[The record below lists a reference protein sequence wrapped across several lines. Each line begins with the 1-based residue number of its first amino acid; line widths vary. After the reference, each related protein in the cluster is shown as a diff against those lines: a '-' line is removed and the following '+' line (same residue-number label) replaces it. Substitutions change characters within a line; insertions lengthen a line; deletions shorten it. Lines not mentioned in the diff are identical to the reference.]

1 MNRQIQ
7 RFRTLEELIRENM
20 IDMDEFTLD
29 KLEALSKRLVSYRYS
44 VAVDLHKDLLKV
56 INFTK
61 IADMLHLI
69 TEYGIVSTEI
79 LEKSARSRN
88 KKKFII
94 LSLRRSHTDKYLQ
107 QYDLQ
112 DVDLSLYKIYPDPIG
127 RRDRDRWYE
136 VALEMLFNEFRRI
149 DLEINY
155 QSNCLYFTDEDGDR
169 QCINDFSI
177 SRFVEFLEI
186 MMHTSKIFDYQRDWS
201 KKDSPRFVMS
211 LVTNEQF
218 RTNESQDIED

>member
-1 MNRQIQ
+1 MNKPNQELRSLKDLIHDNV
-7 RFRTLEELIRENM
+7 LEG
-20 IDMDEFTLD
+20 DEITLD
-29 KLEALSKRLVSYRYS
+29 KLEALSKRVVSYRCS
-44 VAVDLHKDLLKV
+44 VSVDRYKDLLKV

-79 LEKSARSRN
+79 LEKAAKSRN

-94 LSLRRSHTDKYLQ
+94 LSLRRSHIDKYLQ

-127 RRDRDRWYE
+127 RRDRDAWCN
-136 VALEMLFNEFRRI
+136 VASEMLLNEFRRI
-149 DLEINY
+149 DLKIDENLRT
-155 QSNCLYFTDEDGDR
+155 LYFTDEDGKR
-169 QCINDFSI
+169 RCINYFS
-177 SRFVEFLEI
+177 FAEFTEFLMI
-186 MMHTSKIFDYQRDWS
+186 VMNTSKIFNYQLDWS
-201 KKDSPRFVMS
+201 KRELTNFVTS
-211 LVTNEQF
+211 TFIDKRF

>member
-1 MNRQIQ
+1 MNKQLQ
-7 RFRTLEELIRENM
+7 RFRTLKDLIHDNVLEG
-20 IDMDEFTLD
+20 DEIMLD

-44 VAVDLHKDLLKV
+44 YAVDQYKDLLYE

-79 LEKSARSRN
+79 LEKASKSRN

-107 QYDLQ
+107 QYGLQ
-112 DVDLSLYKIYPDPIG
+112 DVDLSLYEIYPDPIG